1 MPRRAQAKG
10 RLKNTAMDNILDVR
24 NLNAFFGRSQ
34 VLHDIGFAVA
44 RGSKTAI
51 VGESGSGKTVLAQGI
66 MRLNPAVSKAV

>member
-1 MPRRAQAKG
+1 
-10 RLKNTAMDNILDVR
+10 MDNILDVR

-51 VGESGSGKTVLAQGI
+51 VGESGRIPPCRWQ
-66 MRLNPAVSKAV
+66 AV